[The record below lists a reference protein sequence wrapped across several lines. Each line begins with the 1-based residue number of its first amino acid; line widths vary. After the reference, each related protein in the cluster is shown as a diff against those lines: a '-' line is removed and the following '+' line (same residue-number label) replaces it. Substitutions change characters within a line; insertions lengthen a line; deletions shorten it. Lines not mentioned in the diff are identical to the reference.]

1 MLKINHRYL
10 YMWTDKTKRIPS
22 RERVAKKTLE
32 IREKGISFCLKFHS
46 CGGYLYKYLPQ
57 IQYFNIHDIFTF

>member
-1 MLKINHRYL
+1 
-10 YMWTDKTKRIPS
+10 MWTDKTKTIPS

-32 IREKGISFCLKFHS
+32 IREKGISFCLKFHT

-57 IQYFNIHDIFTF
+57 IHYFNIHDIFTF